1 MNTAFASAQR
11 TSLDIIYSRFL
22 ALQRHSEEFIFINAI
37 PNIVMILDENRQIV
51 FANKALFDF
60 FEQETVEK
68 VLGLRS
74 GELIGCSHAL
84 KAANGCGTSRHCV
97 TCGMIRSILSS
108 QMGNVAADECR
119 IMSKDN
125 QAFDYKVHTVP
136 ITIQDQ
142 NYVILTLIDISEAKR
157 KRVLEKLFF
166 HDIMNTVNGIQGFAE
181 LLPNATT
188 EEMNQFSEILANL
201 AIQLVD
207 EINSQRDLLAIE
219 AGEFYLQSTV
229 FESDQLLQDVLQ
241 LYKNHSVGVDKILTI
256 APDTENCL
264 IVSDMRLV
272 RRVLSNMV
280 KNALEASDTNGVVTI
295 RARKLLN
302 HFVMTVHNAG
312 FMLPTVQLQIF
323 KRSFSTKGSGRGL
336 GTYSMRLLSENY
348 LQGRAGFSSTKQNGT
363 VFYVVIPIKNDLLD
377 NKLTNILDV

>member
-74 GELIGCSHAL
+74 GELIGCNHAL
-84 KAANGCGTSRHCV
+84 RAAHGCGTSKHCV

-119 IMSKDN
+119 ILSRNN

-166 HDIMNTVNGIQGFAE
+166 HDVMNTVNGIQGFAE
-181 LLPNATT
+181 LLPNATA
-188 EEMNQFSEILANL
+188 EEMNQFSDILAHL

-207 EINSQRDLLAIE
+207 EINGQRDLLAVE
-219 AGEFYLQSTV
+219 AGEFCAHYAE
-229 FESDQLLQDVLQ
+229 FESDEVLNDVHQ
-241 LYKNHSVGVDKILTI
+241 LYKNHSVGVEKTI
-256 APDTENCL
+256 VLAPENQNFV
-264 IVSDMRLV
+264 IESDIRLV
-272 RRVLSNMV
+272 RRILSNMV
-280 KNALEASDTNGVVTI
+280 KNALEATDIHGVVTI
-295 RARKLLN
+295 STRRVFN
-302 HFVMTVHNAG
+302 NFVMSVHNAG

-336 GTYSMRLLSENY
+336 GTYSMRLLAENY
-348 LQGRAGFSSTKQNGT
+348 LQGRAGFYSDKKNGT
-363 VFYVVIPIKNDLLD
+363 VFYAIIPMKSVQD
-377 NKLTNILDV
+377 